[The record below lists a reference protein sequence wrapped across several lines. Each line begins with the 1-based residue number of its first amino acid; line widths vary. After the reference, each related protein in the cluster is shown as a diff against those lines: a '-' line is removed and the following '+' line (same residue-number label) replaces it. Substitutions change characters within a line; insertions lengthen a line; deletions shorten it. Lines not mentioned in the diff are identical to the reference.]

1 MLPGLFI
8 IYSAPNC
15 GVHMEDTDFIF
26 TRKIGKRKKDRN
38 IHHKRNDDNFHL
50 ELSEELVH

>member
-1 MLPGLFI
+1 
-8 IYSAPNC
+8 
-15 GVHMEDTDFIF
+15 MEDTDVIF
-26 TRKIGKRKKDRN
+26 TRKIGKRKKDGN